1 MVENFLRVLGRG
13 YGTDRHNEDKKGN
26 HDHKMNV
33 SDLKVQEK
41 WGEGRVSLVNF
52 RRFPLP
58 TFVDISWSDFRRE
71 PIGFSPGSAE
81 SKSATAVGETSFKID
96 FLANTKNRVGNRVAH
111 EPLLLNREL
120 YRNHNS

>member
-41 WGEGRVSLVNF
+41 WGEGRVSLDKFQEV
-52 RRFPLP
+52 
-58 TFVDISWSDFRRE
+58 
-71 PIGFSPGSAE
+71 
-81 SKSATAVGETSFKID
+81 SFTY
-96 FLANTKNRVGNRVAH
+96 FC
-111 EPLLLNREL
+111 
-120 YRNHNS
+120 